1 MTALTSTCGFKGFD
15 SCRTGIYNPI
25 VKYTRYGLTYI
36 TMYQCVFFSTFVGFS
51 PAPEDLSSRSRLRG
65 TQGGRL
71 YTTAQVW
78 VPTGFLGACSGRSKS
93 PNLASNRG
101 IAFRPARAHQT
112 HANPEKRHFFF
123 IFSPLFAA
131 IFDVHSS
138 CQRLGSHRTTVALS
152 AFPFVTAIFI
162 FSMLPA
168 AAVSLYYTVSF

>member
-1 MTALTSTCGFKGFD
+1 MAIDIFPLWHASLRHPAGNTPLPEGQPCM
-15 SCRTGIYNPI
+15 N
-25 VKYTRYGLTYI
+25 
-36 TMYQCVFFSTFVGFS
+36 MYKMHFFSGMLHFFLPAAGFF
-51 PAPEDLSSRSRLRG
+51 SRSRLRG

>member
-1 MTALTSTCGFKGFD
+1 MLHFFLPAAGFF
-15 SCRTGIYNPI
+15 
-25 VKYTRYGLTYI
+25 
-36 TMYQCVFFSTFVGFS
+36 
-51 PAPEDLSSRSRLRG
+51 SRSRLRG

-168 AAVSLYYTVSF
+168 AAVPVLHRKLLTLWQLRYSSSSRTSRSSFSDSYERRFCVCVCAYYVGAPS